1 MPKWTVLAAKLKHE
15 ASQKLE
21 LGVLEYV
28 RQLAS
33 SLLSNTESNP
43 YTILCSLL
51 VVFPSSF
58 LEEEVGVQ
66 TGFHVGNQNYFFDD
80 HDPAIDDFESD
91 SNLNFPSP

>member
-1 MPKWTVLAAKLKHE
+1 MLAARLKHE
-15 ASQKLE
+15 ASQKLV

-33 SLLSNTESNP
+33 SLLSNTESDL

-51 VVFPSSF
+51 VVFPF
-58 LEEEVGVQ
+58 FFHEEEVGVQ
-66 TGFHVGNQNYFFDD
+66 TGFHVGNQNYFSDD
-80 HDPAIDDFESD
+80 HAPATDDSGSD